1 MTLALTIIF
10 GVLGGCFLSVL
21 VGILGSKRE
30 LGFGWTFLL
39 SLIFTPFV
47 GLICALISDPLPQ
60 GAPKRWGCLGVVVAI
75 LGFLFL
81 GIFLFLLL
89 GSSLAMLAA
98 V

>member
-1 MTLALTIIF
+1 MTVALIIIF

-89 GSSLAMLAA
+89 GGSLAMLAA

>member
-10 GVLGGCFLSVL
+10 GVLGGCLLSVL

>member
-30 LGFGWTFLL
+30 LGFGWAFLL

>member
-1 MTLALTIIF
+1 MTLALIIIF

-30 LGFGWTFLL
+30 LGFGWAFLL

-89 GSSLAMLAA
+89 GGSLAMLAA

>member
-1 MTLALTIIF
+1 MTLALIIIF

-89 GSSLAMLAA
+89 GGSLAMLAA